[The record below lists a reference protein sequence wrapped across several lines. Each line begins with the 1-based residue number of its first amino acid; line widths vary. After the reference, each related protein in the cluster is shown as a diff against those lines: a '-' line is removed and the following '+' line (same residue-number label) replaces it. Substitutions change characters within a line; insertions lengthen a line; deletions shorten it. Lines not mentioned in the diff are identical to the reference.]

1 MKKNFIKVSVICALT
16 LASSTAVVS
25 CSDYDDDLKNHQ
37 EQIDALKKQLDA
49 SKTEITE
56 GLNTAIEGLKAEI
69 TEIAGS
75 KADAASI
82 KALEQKAAELQQAL
96 DSKASNEQ
104 IAALSE
110 EVKGLISDVNTEL
123 SAAME
128 ETKTSLEGQ
137 ISTLQEKQD
146 ELNKKIEGLD
156 NSEEIAAIQSELEKI
171 TSDLIKAQNDLK
183 TILDANYGEKIA
195 ELQTKVT
202 NLEGLEAQVNAYTDE
217 QIKTLDTKLTGEI
230 TAAIADVKALIPEDL
245 AGKLTSLENKFADY
259 VTVNQLKEVTDMIGD
274 LSLLEGETLV
284 AVLNGKADA
293 SALTDVSDR
302 VKALEDEFK
311 AGGSIEAIKTSIETL
326 RTDVKKMLGVMVQ
339 SIMYVP
345 TYDANGVEQQ
355 IVFKTLYAHAK
366 DQTSGE
372 GVKIAENIKD
382 KVTFR
387 VTPASAAEDFNKLYD
402 IAFEGRKAT
411 RAAQTNYL
419 SATYNE
425 EESDIEKGLVTYD
438 ITRNA
443 NEFANGTAYVLC
455 AHIVPKSGVEA
466 NKDNYTDVSSDF
478 FYAGHQID
486 RINGITVESKLADNT
501 YEIEWNDGDKSYD
514 ASQKNLIGT
523 WNNGSNTVT
532 VVSDL
537 EENYGNVFKVTYAM
551 KHHNLSAPFPFNVG
565 ETSGKVT
572 IADPTVSTTI
582 DKTDYVVATATPNG
596 TNFNYPTELSNIIF
610 KSVKELKEYSGQP
623 ITVKWVDVAIKAQTF
638 DLSLE
643 PIARAFGMQVSDL
656 QNVIKNSTRTD
667 NSSIFGTAVNGS
679 QNVTVS
685 YQNNGIKITIA
696 KYADLTQDQT
706 LTIKLTDQT
715 GSTTQ
720 SGSEYKI
727 NINISSTQ
735 YPEFTLQKQE
745 AVWSSDKRSVEI
757 TPTFTNDPNK
767 GNKISAMNLKVDVT
781 AIYANYSQSETTIEQ
796 TNKGY
801 ITIKA
806 PKSGSIAGV
815 TGVSYNSSTAGSGK
829 EMTISQ
835 STYKGADIYA
845 QTQILVDRGGN
856 GNDIVQYNNDFTFN
870 VQKLAG
876 TFVNEAPSTIRFEKK
891 SDTKQLTG
899 LSWKDYLNRAMW
911 IDGVI
916 QTYNA
921 SARPNADFAV
931 NPLSNAIY
939 ALGNAPTYSLKQA
952 NDYLK
957 VDGTTGKITLKN
969 QTMTFVNDYTAKL
982 VVKINGTRWGAIKG
996 LENATFNP
1004 SDGEFGSYT
1013 LEFDVVV
1020 PAGIQ

>member
-25 CSDYDDDLKNHQ
+25 CSDYDDDIKNHQ

-75 KADAASI
+75 KADAASV

-104 IAALSE
+104 IASLSE
-110 EVKGLISDVNTEL
+110 EVKGLINDVNAEL
-123 SAAME
+123 SASMQ
-128 ETKTSLEGQ
+128 ETKTSLEGE
-137 ISTLQEKQD
+137 ISNLQKKQD

-156 NSEEIAAIQSELEKI
+156 KGEEIAAIQAELEKV
-171 TSDLIKAQNDLK
+171 TTDLVKAQNDLK
-183 TILDANYGEKIA
+183 TILDAKYGEKIA

-202 NLEGLEAQVNAYTDE
+202 NLEGLEAKVNEYTDDK
-217 QIKTLDTKLTGEI
+217 IKHLEATLTGEI
-230 TAAIADVKALIPEDL
+230 NAAIADVKKLIPEDL
-245 AGKLTSLENKFADY
+245 AGTLTNLENKFADY
-259 VTVNQLKEVTDMIGD
+259 VTANQLKEVTDMIGD
-274 LSLLEGETLV
+274 VSLLKGETLV

-293 SALTDVSDR
+293 SALTDVSSR
-302 VKALEDEFK
+302 VEKLEKEFK
-311 AGGSIEAIKTSIETL
+311 EGGSIETIKADIETL
-326 RTDVKKMLGVMVQ
+326 RADVKKMLGVMVQ

-345 TYDANGVEQQ
+345 TYSENGVEQQ

-366 DQTSGE
+366 GQTSGE

-382 KVTFR
+382 KITFR
-387 VTPASAAEDFNKLYD
+387 VTPASAAEEFNKLYD
-402 IAFEGRKAT
+402 ITFEGEKAT

-425 EESDIEKGLVTYD
+425 KESKIEKGLITYD

-443 NEFANGTAYVLC
+443 NSFEDQTAYVLC

-478 FYAGHQID
+478 FYAGHKEQH
-486 RINGITVESKLADNT
+486 INNITVVSNLADDT
-501 YEIEWNDGDKSYD
+501 YEIEWNDGEKSYNAGKKKLTAVD
-514 ASQKNLIGT
+514 FRD
-523 WNNGSNTVT
+523 NNAVID
-532 VVSDL
+532 DL
-537 EENYGNVFKVTYAM
+537 EDQYGNVFKVTYAM
-551 KHHNLSAPFPFNVG
+551 KHDCQAPYPF
-565 ETSGKVT
+565 KVEADGT
-572 IADPTVSTTI
+572 VKIADPAVSTTI

-596 TNFNYPTELSNIIF
+596 TNFNYPTELSQIIF

-623 ITVKWVDVAIKAQTF
+623 ITVKWVDVATSAKTVT
-638 DLSLE
+638 LELE

-667 NSSIFGTAVNGS
+667 NSSIFGTAVNGG
-679 QNVTVS
+679 QNVIVS
-685 YQNNGIKITIA
+685 YPSNNSIRITIA
-696 KYADLTQDQT
+696 KYADLPQSQT
-706 LTIKLTDQT
+706 LTINLTDKT

-727 NINISSTQ
+727 NINISNTN
-735 YPEFTLQKQE
+735 YPEFTLQKQA
-745 AVWSSDKRSVEI
+745 AVWNSDNSVEI
-757 TPTFTNDPNK
+757 TPTFTNDPSQ
-767 GNKISAMNLKVDVT
+767 GNKINAMNLKVDVT
-781 AIYANYSQSETTIEQ
+781 AIYANYGQSETTIEQ

-801 ITIKA
+801 ITITT
-806 PKSGSIAGV
+806 PINGTVAGV
-815 TGVSYNSSTAGSGK
+815 QGVSYNSVTNSNDK
-829 EMTISQ
+829 VMTITQ
-835 STYKGADIYA
+835 SAYKGKAINA
-845 QTQILVDRGGN
+845 ETKILVNRGGN
-856 GNDIVQYNNDFTFN
+856 GNDITKYKDQFTFN

-921 SARPNADFAV
+921 SSRPNAAFAV
-931 NPLSNAIY
+931 NPLSDAIY

-952 NDYLK
+952 NDYLE
-957 VDGTTGKITLKN
+957 VNATNGKITLKDK
-969 QTMTFVNDYTAKL
+969 TMTFVHDYTAKL

-1004 SDGEFGSYT
+1004 NDGEFGSYT

>member
-1 MKKNFIKVSVICALT
+1 M
-16 LASSTAVVS
+16 
-25 CSDYDDDLKNHQ
+25 
-37 EQIDALKKQLDA
+37 
-49 SKTEITE
+49 
-56 GLNTAIEGLKAEI
+56 NTAIEGLKAEI

-75 KADAASI
+75 KADAASV

-110 EVKGLISDVNTEL
+110 EVKGLINDVNTEL

-137 ISTLQEKQD
+137 ISTLQQKQD

-156 NSEEIAAIQSELEKI
+156 NSEEIATIQSELDKVI
-171 TSDLIKAQNDLK
+171 ADLAKAQNDLK

-274 LSLLEGETLV
+274 LSVLKGETLV

-293 SALTDVSDR
+293 SALTDVSNR
-302 VKALEDEFK
+302 VADLEKEFEE
-311 AGGSIEAIKTSIETL
+311 GGSIEAIKTSIETL

-345 TYDANGVEQQ
+345 TYSTNGVEQQ

-366 DQTSGE
+366 GQTSGD
-372 GVKIAENIKD
+372 GVKIAENITD

-402 IAFEGRKAT
+402 IAFEGEKAT

-425 EESDIEKGLVTYD
+425 KESNIEKGLITYD

-443 NEFANGTAYVLC
+443 NSFANNTAYVLC

-478 FYAGHQID
+478 FYAGHKEQH
-486 RINGITVESKLADNT
+486 INNITVVSKLGNGT
-501 YEIEWNDGDKSYD
+501 HEIKWNNGDKSYD
-514 ASQKNLIGT
+514 AGKSRLSAYDFRNGVNINNLET
-523 WNNGSNTVT
+523 
-532 VVSDL
+532 
-537 EENYGNVFKVTYAM
+537 EYGNVFKVTYAM
-551 KHHNLSAPFPFNVG
+551 KHDCQAPYPFTVDANGIV
-565 ETSGKVT
+565 K
-572 IADPTVSTTI
+572 IADPTASTTI
-582 DKTDYVVATATPNG
+582 DKEDYVVATATPNG
-596 TNFNYPTELSNIIF
+596 TNFNYATELSNIKF

-623 ITVKWVDVAIKAQTF
+623 ITVKWLDVATSAKSVLL
-638 DLSLE
+638 DLE

-656 QNVIKNSTRTD
+656 QNIIKNSTRSD
-667 NSSIFGTAVNGS
+667 NSSIFGTATTGD

-685 YQNNGIKITIA
+685 YPSNGIKITIA
-696 KYADLTQDQT
+696 KYANLTQDQT
-706 LTIKLTDQT
+706 LTIKLTDKT

-735 YPEFTLQKQE
+735 YPEFTLQKQT
-745 AVWSSDKRSVEI
+745 AVWSSDKKSVEI
-757 TPTFTNDPNK
+757 HSDIHK
-767 GNKISAMNLKVDVT
+767 RS
-781 AIYANYSQSETTIEQ
+781 
-796 TNKGY
+796 
-801 ITIKA
+801 
-806 PKSGSIAGV
+806 KSG
-815 TGVSYNSSTAGSGK
+815 
-829 EMTISQ
+829 
-835 STYKGADIYA
+835 
-845 QTQILVDRGGN
+845 
-856 GNDIVQYNNDFTFN
+856 
-870 VQKLAG
+870 
-876 TFVNEAPSTIRFEKK
+876 
-891 SDTKQLTG
+891 
-899 LSWKDYLNRAMW
+899 
-911 IDGVI
+911 
-916 QTYNA
+916 
-921 SARPNADFAV
+921 
-931 NPLSNAIY
+931 
-939 ALGNAPTYSLKQA
+939 
-952 NDYLK
+952 
-957 VDGTTGKITLKN
+957 
-969 QTMTFVNDYTAKL
+969 
-982 VVKINGTRWGAIKG
+982 
-996 LENATFNP
+996 
-1004 SDGEFGSYT
+1004 
-1013 LEFDVVV
+1013 
-1020 PAGIQ
+1020 

>member
-25 CSDYDDDLKNHQ
+25 CSDYDDDIKNHQ

-75 KADAASI
+75 KADAASV

-110 EVKGLISDVNTEL
+110 EVKGLINDVNTEL

-137 ISTLQEKQD
+137 ISTLQQKQD

-156 NSEEIAAIQSELEKI
+156 NSEEIATIQSELEKVI
-171 TSDLIKAQNDLK
+171 ADLTKAQNDLK

-274 LSLLEGETLV
+274 LSVFEGETLV
-284 AVLNGKADA
+284 AVLKGKADA
-293 SALTDVSDR
+293 SVLTDVSKR
-302 VKALEDEFK
+302 VADLEKEFEE
-311 AGGSIEAIKTSIETL
+311 GGSIEAIKTSIETL

-345 TYDANGVEQQ
+345 TYSTNGVEQQ

-366 DQTSGE
+366 GQTSGD
-372 GVKIAENIKD
+372 GVKIAENITD

-402 IAFEGRKAT
+402 IAFEGEKAT

-425 EESDIEKGLVTYD
+425 KESNIEKGLITYD

-443 NEFANGTAYVLC
+443 NSFANNTAYVLC

-478 FYAGHQID
+478 FYAGHKEQH
-486 RINGITVESKLADNT
+486 INNITVVSKLGNGT
-501 YEIEWNDGDKSYD
+501 HEIEWNDGDKSYD
-514 ASQKNLIGT
+514 AGKSRLSAYDFRNGVNINNLET
-523 WNNGSNTVT
+523 
-532 VVSDL
+532 
-537 EENYGNVFKVTYAM
+537 EYGNVFKVTYAM
-551 KHHNLSAPFPFNVG
+551 KHDCQAPYPFTVDANGIV
-565 ETSGKVT
+565 K
-572 IADPTVSTTI
+572 IADPTASTTI
-582 DKTDYVVATATPNG
+582 DKEDYVVATATPNG
-596 TNFNYPTELSNIIF
+596 TNFNYATELSNIKF

-623 ITVKWVDVAIKAQTF
+623 ITVKWLDVATSAKSVLL
-638 DLSLE
+638 DLE

-656 QNVIKNSTRTD
+656 QNIIKNSTRSD
-667 NSSIFGTAVNGS
+667 NSSIFGTATTGD

-685 YQNNGIKITIA
+685 YPSNGIKITIA
-696 KYADLTQDQT
+696 KYANLTQDQT
-706 LTIKLTDQT
+706 LTIKLTDKT

-735 YPEFTLQKQE
+735 YPEFTLQKQT
-745 AVWSSDKRSVEI
+745 AVWSSDKKSVEI
-757 TPTFTNDPNK
+757 TPTFTNDPSQ
-767 GNKISAMNLKVDVT
+767 GNKINTMNLKVDVT
-781 AIYANYSQSETTIEQ
+781 AIYANYNQSKATIEQ
-796 TNKGY
+796 TNRGY
-801 ITIKA
+801 ITIYT
-806 PKSGSIAGV
+806 PTNSDVTGV
-815 TGVSYNSSTAGSGK
+815 QGVSYNSLINNNHY
-829 EMTISQ
+829 MTITQ
-835 STYKGADIYA
+835 SAYNGKAISA
-845 QTQILVDRGGN
+845 QTKILVNRGGN
-856 GNDIVQYNNDFTFN
+856 GNDITKYDDKFTFN

-891 SDTKQLTG
+891 SDIKQLTG
-899 LSWKDYLNRAMW
+899 LSWKDYLGRAMW
-911 IDGVI
+911 TDGVI

-921 SARPNADFAV
+921 SSRPNADFAV
-931 NPLSNAIY
+931 NPLSDAIY

-952 NDYLK
+952 NDYLQ
-957 VDGTTGKITLKN
+957 VNATTGKITLKDK
-969 QTMTFVNDYTAKL
+969 TMTFVNDYTAKL

-996 LENATFNP
+996 LENATFN
-1004 SDGEFGSYT
+1004 SNDGAFGSYT
-1013 LEFDVVV
+1013 LEFNVVV

>member
-75 KADAASI
+75 KADAASV

-366 DQTSGE
+366 DQTSGK

-382 KVTFR
+382 KITFR
-387 VTPASAAEDFNKLYD
+387 VTPASAAEEFNKLYD

-425 EESDIEKGLVTYD
+425 KESDIEKGLITYD

-443 NEFANGTAYVLC
+443 NSFEDKNAYVLC

-478 FYAGHQID
+478 FYAGHKEQH
-486 RINGITVESKLADNT
+486 INNITVVSKLSNGT
-501 YEIEWNDGDKSYD
+501 HEIEWNDGDKSYD
-514 ASQKNLIGT
+514 AGKLKLSAVDFSNNNALID
-523 WNNGSNTVT
+523 
-532 VVSDL
+532 DL
-537 EENYGNVFKVTYAM
+537 EDQYGNVFKVTYAM
-551 KHHNLSAPFPFNVG
+551 KHSGQAPYPFKVDAD
-565 ETSGKVT
+565 GKVT

-582 DKTDYVVATATPNG
+582 DETDYVVATATPNG
-596 TNFNYPTELSNIIF
+596 TDFNYPTELSNIIF

-623 ITVKWVDVAIKAQTF
+623 ITVKWVDVATKAQTF

-667 NSSIFGTAVNGS
+667 NSSIFGTAVNGG
-679 QNVTVS
+679 QNVIVS
-685 YQNNGIKITIA
+685 YPNNSIRITIA
-696 KYADLTQDQT
+696 KYAHLTDPKT
-706 LTIKLTDQT
+706 LTIKLTDNT

-720 SGSEYKI
+720 SGNEYKI
-727 NINISSTQ
+727 NINISNTN
-735 YPEFTLQKQE
+735 YPEFTLQRQE
-745 AVWSSDKRSVEI
+745 AVWNKDAVEI
-757 TPTFTNDPNK
+757 TPTFTNNPSK

-801 ITIKA
+801 ITITT
-806 PKSGSIAGV
+806 PISGTVAGV
-815 TGVSYNSSTAGSGK
+815 TGVNYNSTTNSGK

-835 STYKGADIYA
+835 STYKGATINA
-845 QTQILVDRGGN
+845 QTQIFVNRGGN
-856 GNDIVQYNNDFTFN
+856 GNDIEMFSEKFYFN

-891 SDTKQLTG
+891 DDTKQLTG

-921 SARPNADFAV
+921 SSRPNAAFAE
-931 NPLSNAIY
+931 NPLADEIY

-957 VDGTTGKITLKN
+957 VDGTTGKITLKDK
-969 QTMTFVNDYTAKL
+969 TMTFVNDYTAKL

>member
-25 CSDYDDDLKNHQ
+25 CSDYDDDIKNHQ

-75 KADAASI
+75 KADAASV

-104 IAALSE
+104 ITALSE
-110 EVKGLISDVNTEL
+110 EVKGLINDVNTEL

-137 ISTLQEKQD
+137 ISTLQQKQD

-156 NSEEIAAIQSELEKI
+156 NSEEIATIQSELDKVI
-171 TSDLIKAQNDLK
+171 ADLAKAQNDLK

-259 VTVNQLKEVTDMIGD
+259 VTVNQLKEITDMIGD
-274 LSLLEGETLV
+274 LSVLKGETLV

-293 SALTDVSDR
+293 SALTDVSNR
-302 VKALEDEFK
+302 VADLEKEFEE
-311 AGGSIEAIKTSIETL
+311 GGSIEAIKTSIETL

-345 TYDANGVEQQ
+345 TYSANGVEQQ

-366 DQTSGE
+366 GQTSGD
-372 GVKIAENIKD
+372 GVKIAENITD

-402 IAFEGRKAT
+402 IAFEGEKAT

-425 EESDIEKGLVTYD
+425 KESNIEKGLITYD

-443 NEFANGTAYVLC
+443 NSFANNTAYVLC

-478 FYAGHQID
+478 FYAGHKEQH
-486 RINGITVESKLADNT
+486 INNITVVSKLGNGT
-501 YEIEWNDGDKSYD
+501 HEIEWNDGDKSYD
-514 ASQKNLIGT
+514 AGKSRLSAYDFRNGVNINNLET
-523 WNNGSNTVT
+523 
-532 VVSDL
+532 
-537 EENYGNVFKVTYAM
+537 EYGNVFKVNYAM
-551 KHHNLSAPFPFNVG
+551 KHDCQAPYPFTVDANGIV
-565 ETSGKVT
+565 K
-572 IADPTVSTTI
+572 IADPTASTTI
-582 DKTDYVVATATPNG
+582 DKEDYVVATATPNG
-596 TNFNYPTELSNIIF
+596 TNFNYVTELSNIKF

-623 ITVKWVDVAIKAQTF
+623 ITVNWLEVATSAKNVI
-638 DLSLE
+638 LNLE
-643 PIARAFGMQVSDL
+643 PIARAFGMQISDL
-656 QNVIKNSTRTD
+656 QNIIKNSTRSD
-667 NSSIFGTAVNGS
+667 NSSIFGTATTGD

-685 YQNNGIKITIA
+685 YPNNGIKITIA
-696 KYADLTQDQT
+696 KYANLTQAQT
-706 LTIKLTDQT
+706 LTIKLTDKT

-727 NINISSTQ
+727 NINIGSTQ
-735 YPEFTLQKQE
+735 YPEFTLQKQT
-745 AVWSSDKRSVEI
+745 AVWSSDKKSVEI
-757 TPTFTNDPNK
+757 TPTFTNDPSQ
-767 GNKISAMNLKVDVT
+767 GNKINAMNLKVDVT
-781 AIYANYSQSETTIEQ
+781 AIYANYNQSEATIEQ

-801 ITIKA
+801 ITINT
-806 PKSGSIAGV
+806 PINSDV
-815 TGVSYNSSTAGSGK
+815 TGVQGVNYNSLINNNHN
-829 EMTISQ
+829 MTITQ
-835 STYKGADIYA
+835 SAYNGKAISA
-845 QTQILVDRGGN
+845 QTKILVNRGGN
-856 GNDIVQYNNDFTFN
+856 GNDITKYDDRFTFN

-891 SDTKQLTG
+891 SDIKQLTG

-921 SARPNADFAV
+921 SSRPNADFAV
-931 NPLSNAIY
+931 NPLSDAIY

-952 NDYLK
+952 NDYLQ
-957 VDGTTGKITLKN
+957 VNATTGKITLKDK
-969 QTMTFVNDYTAKL
+969 TMTFVNDYTATL

-996 LENATFNP
+996 LENATFN
-1004 SDGEFGSYT
+1004 SNDGAFGSYT
-1013 LEFDVVV
+1013 LEFNVVI